1 MADIEN
7 KITQLCP
14 QAQVD
19 TTGEFPLVTVDD
31 AQWHDLASALKTQLH
46 YDVLSAVVGMDWT
59 EALGCV
65 YYLTNTSTHE
75 LLHVKVATADRENP
89 RLHSVCDLWPVAN
102 FQEREV
108 YDFFGIVFIG
118 HPDMRRMFLRT
129 DWVGYPLRK
138 DYDPASNPLRLED
151 ETNEDY
157 TCRWVEDENGK
168 VTKIDG
174 KVFEDDEYVVNV
186 GPQHPSTHGV
196 MRYRA
201 SLDGEIVKKIDVVSG
216 YIHRGIEK
224 MCESL
229 TYPQML
235 LYTER
240 MDYMAAHINRHCM
253 CLCVEKALGL
263 EVPRRAEL
271 IRLMMDEL
279 MRLSSHLLSYGC
291 LTMDQGAT
299 TAFFY
304 GFRDREL
311 IYDIFD
317 RTCGARMSMSYSTI
331 GGVVADVHEDFIKDV
346 RHACD
351 VIEKNLKEYHKLFTG
366 NVIAVNRMTG
376 VGILSKQDAIAYD
389 ITGPSGRA
397 SGWHCDVRKTNPYSL
412 YNEFDFDE
420 VVYENG
426 DSMDRYMVRMKEM
439 EQCIKILRQACDKLE
454 AEGIQG
460 EYIAPKVPKMMKLP
474 AGHWYQQ
481 VEASRGAF
489 GVYIESDGN
498 AKPVRVPLP
507 VAVLQPDWRGR
518 PDVQGQHDCRPDHHH
533 RVARLRYPRH
543 RPLRVYL
550 PEQKQLKKETR
561 YV

>member
-19 TTGEFPLVTVDD
+19 TTGEFLLVTVDD
-31 AQWHDLASALKTQLH
+31 AQWHDLARALKTQLH

-89 RLHSVCDLWPVAN
+89 RLHSVVDLWPVAN

-108 YDFFGIVFIG
+108 YDFYGIVFIG

-168 VTKIDG
+168 VKKIDG

-224 MCESL
+224 MCEDL

-253 CLCVEKALGL
+253 CMCVEKALGL

-304 GFRDREL
+304 GFREREL

-351 VIEKNLKEYHKLFTG
+351 VIEKNLHEYHKLFTG

-376 VGILSKQDAIAYD
+376 VGILTKEDAIAYD

-460 EYIAPKVPKMMKLP
+460 EYCAPKVPKVMKLP

-489 GVYIESDGN
+489 GVYIESDGGT
-498 AKPVRVPLP
+498 KPVRVHFQSPCFNLIG
-507 VAVLQPDWRGR
+507 VVDLTCKDNMIADLITITASLDFVIPDIDR
-518 PDVQGQHDCRPDHHH
+518 
-533 RVARLRYPRH
+533 
-543 RPLRVYL
+543 
-550 PEQKQLKKETR
+550 
-561 YV
+561 

>member
-31 AQWHDLASALKTQLH
+31 AQWHDLARALKTQLH

-75 LLHVKVATADRENP
+75 LLHVKAATADRENP
-89 RLHSVCDLWPVAN
+89 RLHSVVDLWPVAN

-108 YDFFGIVFIG
+108 YDFYGIVFIG

-138 DYDPASNPLRLED
+138 DYDPASNPLRLDD

-168 VTKIDG
+168 VKKIDG

-201 SLDGEIVKKIDVVSG
+201 SLDGEIIKKIDVVSG

-224 MCESL
+224 LCEDL

-253 CLCVEKALGL
+253 CMCVEKALGL

-304 GFRDREL
+304 GFREREL

-317 RTCGARMSMSYSTI
+317 RTCGARMSMSYSCI

-351 VIEKNLKEYHKLFTG
+351 VIEKNLHEYHKLFTG

-376 VGILSKQDAIAYD
+376 VGTLSKQDAIDYA

-460 EYIAPKVPKMMKLP
+460 EYCAPKVPKVMKLP

-489 GVYIESDGN
+489 GVYIESDGGT
-498 AKPVRVPLP
+498 KPVRVHFQSPCFNLIG
-507 VAVLQPDWRGR
+507 VVDLTCRDNMIADLITITASLDFVIPDIDR
-518 PDVQGQHDCRPDHHH
+518 
-533 RVARLRYPRH
+533 
-543 RPLRVYL
+543 
-550 PEQKQLKKETR
+550 
-561 YV
+561 

>member
-14 QAQVD
+14 QAQID
-19 TTGEFPLVTVDD
+19 TTGEFPLVTVPD
-31 AQWHDLASALKTQLH
+31 AQWHDLARALKNQLH
-46 YDVLSAVVGMDWT
+46 YDVLSAVVGMEWPD
-59 EALGCV
+59 AFGCV

-75 LLHVKVATADRENP
+75 LLHVKVTAPDRETP
-89 RLHSVCDLWPVAN
+89 RLHTVCDVWPVAN

-108 YDFFGIVFIG
+108 FDFYGIVFIG
-118 HPDMRRMFLRT
+118 HPDMRRMFLRN

-157 TCRWVEDENGK
+157 TCRWEEDENGNVK
-168 VTKIDG
+168 KIEG

-201 SLDGEIVKKIDVVSG
+201 SLDGETVKKIDVVSG

-224 MCESL
+224 MCEDL

-304 GFRDREL
+304 GFREREL

-351 VIEKNLKEYHKLFTG
+351 VIEKNLHEYHKLFTG

-376 VGILSKQDAIAYD
+376 VGILSKEDAIAYD

-420 VVYENG
+420 VTFENG

-439 EQCIKILRQACDKLE
+439 EECIKILRQACDKLE

-460 EYIAPKVPKMMKLP
+460 EYCAPKVPKLMKLP

-498 AKPVRVPLP
+498 TKPVRVHFQSPCFNLIG
-507 VAVLQPDWRGR
+507 VVDLTCKDNLIADLITITASLDFVIPDIDR
-518 PDVQGQHDCRPDHHH
+518 
-533 RVARLRYPRH
+533 
-543 RPLRVYL
+543 
-550 PEQKQLKKETR
+550 
-561 YV
+561 

>member
-1 MADIEN
+1 MAEIQD
-7 KITQLCP
+7 KITKLCP

-19 TTGEFPLVTVDD
+19 TTGEFPLVTVPD
-31 AQWHDLASALKTQLH
+31 AQWHDLARALKNELN
-46 YDVLSAVVGMDWT
+46 YRVLNAVVGMEWPD
-59 EALGCV
+59 ARGCV
-65 YYLTNTSTHE
+65 YYLTNITTHE
-75 LLHVKVATADRENP
+75 LLHVKVTATDRENP
-89 RLHSVCDLWPVAN
+89 MLHSVVDLWPVAN

-108 YDFFGIVFIG
+108 YDFYGIIFIG
-118 HPDMRRMFLRT
+118 HPDMRRMFLRN

-168 VTKIDG
+168 VKKVDG

-201 SLDGEIVKKIDVVSG
+201 SLDGETVKKIDVVSG

-253 CLCVEKALGL
+253 CMCVENALGI

-304 GFRDREL
+304 GFREREL

-331 GGVVADVHEDFIKDV
+331 GGVVADVHEDFVKDV
-346 RHACD
+346 RHACN
-351 VIEKNLKEYHKLFTG
+351 VIEKALKEYHKLFTG

-376 VGILSKQDAIAYD
+376 VGILSKEDAIAYD

-420 VVYENG
+420 VVYKNG

-439 EQCIKILRQACDKLE
+439 EECIKILRQACDKLE
-454 AEGIQG
+454 AEGLQG
-460 EYIAPKVPKMMKLP
+460 EYCAPKVPKVMKLP
-474 AGHWYQQ
+474 VGHWYQQ

-498 AKPVRVPLP
+498 TKPVRVHFQSPCFNLIG
-507 VAVLQPDWRGR
+507 VVDLTCRDNLIADLITITASLDFVIPDIDR
-518 PDVQGQHDCRPDHHH
+518 
-533 RVARLRYPRH
+533 
-543 RPLRVYL
+543 
-550 PEQKQLKKETR
+550 
-561 YV
+561 

>member
-1 MADIEN
+1 MAEIQD

-19 TTGEFPLVTVDD
+19 VTGEFPLVSVDD
-31 AQWHDLASALKTQLH
+31 AQWHDLARDLKNQLH
-46 YDVLSAVVGMDWT
+46 YDVLSAVIGMDWT
-59 EALGCV
+59 ETMGCV

-138 DYDPASNPLRLED
+138 DYDPATNPLRLDD

-196 MRYRA
+196 IRYRA

-224 MCESL
+224 MCEDL

-351 VIEKNLKEYHKLFTG
+351 VIEKNLHEYHKLFTG
-366 NVIAVNRMTG
+366 NVIAVNRMGG
-376 VGILSKQDAIAYD
+376 VGILSKQDAIDYD

-412 YNEFDFDE
+412 YPEFDFDE

-439 EQCIKILRQACDKLE
+439 EQSIKILRQACDKLE
-454 AEGIQG
+454 AEGAQG

-474 AGHWYQQ
+474 VGHWYQQ

-498 AKPVRVPLP
+498 TKPVRVHFQSPCFNLIG
-507 VAVLQPDWRGR
+507 VVDLTCRDNMIADLITITASLDFVIPDIDR
-518 PDVQGQHDCRPDHHH
+518 
-533 RVARLRYPRH
+533 
-543 RPLRVYL
+543 
-550 PEQKQLKKETR
+550 
-561 YV
+561 

>member
-1 MADIEN
+1 MAEIQD

-14 QAQVD
+14 QAQID
-19 TTGEFPLVTVDD
+19 TTGEFLLVTVAD
-31 AQWHDLASALKTQLH
+31 AQWHDLARALKTQLH
-46 YDVLSAVVGMDWT
+46 FDYLTAVVGMEWPD
-59 EALGCV
+59 ARGCV
-65 YYLTNTSTHE
+65 YYLTNTDTQE
-75 LLHVKVATADRENP
+75 VIHVKVTAPDREQP
-89 RLHSVCDLWPVAN
+89 RLHSVVDVWPVAN

-118 HPDMRRMFLRT
+118 HPDMRRMFLRN

-138 DYDPASNPLRLED
+138 DYDPATNPLRLED

-168 VTKIDG
+168 VKKVDG

-201 SLDGEIVKKIDVVSG
+201 SLDGEVVKKIDVVSG

-224 MCESL
+224 MCEDL

-376 VGILSKQDAIAYD
+376 VGILSKEDAIAYD

-454 AEGIQG
+454 AEGMQG
-460 EYIAPKVPKMMKLP
+460 EYIAPKVPKVMKLP

-498 AKPVRVPLP
+498 TKPVRVHFQSPCFNLIG
-507 VAVLQPDWRGR
+507 VVDLTCKDNLIADLITITASLDFVIPDIDR
-518 PDVQGQHDCRPDHHH
+518 
-533 RVARLRYPRH
+533 
-543 RPLRVYL
+543 
-550 PEQKQLKKETR
+550 
-561 YV
+561 

>member
-1 MADIEN
+1 MAEIQD

-14 QAQVD
+14 QAQID
-19 TTGEFPLVTVDD
+19 TTGEFLLVTVAD
-31 AQWHDLASALKTQLH
+31 AQWHDLARALKTQLH
-46 YDVLSAVVGMDWT
+46 FDYLTAVVGMEWPD
-59 EALGCV
+59 ARGCV
-65 YYLTNTSTHE
+65 YYLTNTDTQE
-75 LLHVKVATADRENP
+75 VIHVKVTAPDREQP
-89 RLHSVCDLWPVAN
+89 RLHSVVDVWPVAN

-118 HPDMRRMFLRT
+118 HPDMRRMFLRN

-138 DYDPASNPLRLED
+138 DYDPATNPLRLED

-168 VTKIDG
+168 VKKVDG

-201 SLDGEIVKKIDVVSG
+201 SLDGEVVKKIDVVSG

-224 MCESL
+224 MCEDL

-376 VGILSKQDAIAYD
+376 VGTLSKQDAIDYA

-397 SGWHCDVRKTNPYSL
+397 SGVHCDVRKTHPYSL

-420 VVYENG
+420 VIYQNG

-498 AKPVRVPLP
+498 TKPVRVHFQSPCFNLIG
-507 VAVLQPDWRGR
+507 VVDLTCRDNLIADLITITASLDFVIPDIDR
-518 PDVQGQHDCRPDHHH
+518 
-533 RVARLRYPRH
+533 
-543 RPLRVYL
+543 
-550 PEQKQLKKETR
+550 
-561 YV
+561 

>member
-1 MADIEN
+1 MADIQE

-19 TTGEFPLVTVDD
+19 TTGEFPMVTVDD
-31 AQWHDLASALKTQLH
+31 AQWHDLARALKEQLH

-75 LLHVKVATADRENP
+75 LLHVKVATTDRENP
-89 RLHSVCDLWPVAN
+89 RLHSVVDLWPVAN

-138 DYDPASNPLRLED
+138 DYDPASNPLRLDD

-224 MCESL
+224 MCEDL

-253 CLCVEKALGL
+253 CMCVEKALGL

-304 GFRDREL
+304 GFREREL

-376 VGILSKQDAIAYD
+376 VGILSKEDAIAYD

-498 AKPVRVPLP
+498 TKPVRVHFQSPCFNLIG
-507 VAVLQPDWRGR
+507 VVDLTCKDNMIADLITITASLDFVIPDIDR
-518 PDVQGQHDCRPDHHH
+518 
-533 RVARLRYPRH
+533 
-543 RPLRVYL
+543 
-550 PEQKQLKKETR
+550 
-561 YV
+561 

>member
-19 TTGEFPLVTVDD
+19 TTGEFPLVTVQD
-31 AQWHDLASALKTQLH
+31 AQWHDLARALKNELH
-46 YDVLSAVVGMDWT
+46 YNVLSAVVGMEWPD
-59 EALGCV
+59 AFGCV

-75 LLHVKVATADRENP
+75 LLHVKVTAPDRENP
-89 RLHSVCDLWPVAN
+89 RLHTVCDLWPVAN
-102 FQEREV
+102 VQEREV
-108 YDFFGIVFIG
+108 YDFYGIVFIG
-118 HPDMRRMFLRT
+118 HPDMRRMFLRN

-138 DYDPASNPLRLED
+138 DYNPDSNPLRLED

-157 TCRWVEDENGK
+157 TCRWEEDENGNVKK
-168 VTKIDG
+168 VEG

-201 SLDGEIVKKIDVVSG
+201 SLDGETVKKIDVVSG

-224 MCESL
+224 MCEDL

-253 CLCVEKALGL
+253 CLCVEKALGI

-304 GFRDREL
+304 GFREREL

-331 GGVVADVHEDFIKDV
+331 GGVVADVHEDFVKDV

-351 VIEKNLKEYHKLFTG
+351 VIEKNLHEYHKLFTG
-366 NVIAVNRMTG
+366 NVIAVNRMKG
-376 VGILSKQDAIAYD
+376 VGILTKQQAIAYD

-412 YNEFDFDE
+412 YNEFEFDE
-420 VVYENG
+420 VTFENG

-439 EQCIKILRQACDKLE
+439 EESIKILRQACEKLE
-454 AEGIQG
+454 AEGLQG
-460 EYIAPKVPKMMKLP
+460 EYCAPKVPKLMKLP
-474 AGHWYQQ
+474 VGHWYQQ

-498 AKPVRVPLP
+498 TKPVRVHFQSPCFNLIG
-507 VAVLQPDWRGR
+507 VVDLTCRDNLIADLITITASLDFVIPDIDR
-518 PDVQGQHDCRPDHHH
+518 
-533 RVARLRYPRH
+533 
-543 RPLRVYL
+543 
-550 PEQKQLKKETR
+550 
-561 YV
+561 

>member
-1 MADIEN
+1 MAEIQD

-14 QAQVD
+14 QAQID
-19 TTGEFPLVTVDD
+19 TTGEFLLVTVAD
-31 AQWHDLASALKTQLH
+31 AQWHDLARALKTQLH
-46 YDVLSAVVGMDWT
+46 FDYLTAVVGMEWPD
-59 EALGCV
+59 ARGCV
-65 YYLTNTSTHE
+65 YYLTNTDTQE
-75 LLHVKVATADRENP
+75 VIHVKVTAPDREQP
-89 RLHSVCDLWPVAN
+89 RLHSVVDVWPVAN

-118 HPDMRRMFLRT
+118 HPDMRRMFLRN

-138 DYDPASNPLRLED
+138 DYDPSTNPLRLED

-168 VTKIDG
+168 VKKVDG

-201 SLDGEIVKKIDVVSG
+201 SLDGEVVKKIDVVSG

-224 MCESL
+224 MCEDL

-376 VGILSKQDAIAYD
+376 VGTLSKQDAIDYA

-397 SGWHCDVRKTNPYSL
+397 SGVHCDVRKTHPYSL

-420 VVYENG
+420 VIYQNG

-439 EQCIKILRQACDKLE
+439 EESIKILRQCCDMLE
-454 AEGIQG
+454 AEGIEG
-460 EYIAPKVPKMMKLP
+460 EYIAKVPKLIKLP

-481 VEASRGAF
+481 VEGSRGAF
-489 GVYIESDGN
+489 GVYLESDGDP
-498 AKPVRVPLP
+498 KPFQKPYRLHFQSPCFNLVGIVDLTCKDNLIADLITITASIDY
-507 VAVLQPDWRGR
+507 VIPDIDR
-518 PDVQGQHDCRPDHHH
+518 
-533 RVARLRYPRH
+533 
-543 RPLRVYL
+543 
-550 PEQKQLKKETR
+550 
-561 YV
+561 

>member
-1 MADIEN
+1 MAEIEN

-31 AQWHDLASALKTQLH
+31 AQWHDLARALKTQLH

-75 LLHVKVATADRENP
+75 LLHVKVATTDRENP
-89 RLHSVCDLWPVAN
+89 RLHSVVDLWPVAN

-108 YDFFGIVFIG
+108 YDFYGIVFIG

-138 DYDPASNPLRLED
+138 DYDPASNPLRLDD

-157 TCRWVEDENGK
+157 TCRWVEDENGNVK
-168 VTKIDG
+168 KREG

-224 MCESL
+224 MCEDL

-253 CLCVEKALGL
+253 CMCVEKALGL

-304 GFRDREL
+304 GFREREL

-351 VIEKNLKEYHKLFTG
+351 VIEKSLKEYHKLFTG

-376 VGILSKQDAIAYD
+376 VGILSKEDAIAYD

-420 VVYENG
+420 ITYENG

-439 EQCIKILRQACDKLE
+439 EECIKILRQACDKLE

-460 EYIAPKVPKMMKLP
+460 EYCAPKVPKVMKLP

-498 AKPVRVPLP
+498 TKPVRVHFQSPCFNLIG
-507 VAVLQPDWRGR
+507 VVDLTCRDNMIADLITITASLDFVIPDIDR
-518 PDVQGQHDCRPDHHH
+518 
-533 RVARLRYPRH
+533 
-543 RPLRVYL
+543 
-550 PEQKQLKKETR
+550 
-561 YV
+561 

>member
-1 MADIEN
+1 MAEIQD
-7 KITQLCP
+7 KITKLCP

-19 TTGEFPLVTVDD
+19 TTGEFPLVTVPD
-31 AQWHDLASALKTQLH
+31 AQWHDLARALKNELN
-46 YDVLSAVVGMDWT
+46 YRVLNAVVGMEWPD
-59 EALGCV
+59 ARGCV
-65 YYLTNTSTHE
+65 YYLTNITTHE
-75 LLHVKVATADRENP
+75 LLHVKVTAPDRESP
-89 RLHSVCDLWPVAN
+89 MLHSVVDLWPVAN

-108 YDFFGIVFIG
+108 YDFYGIIFIG
-118 HPDMRRMFLRT
+118 HPDMRRMFLRN

-168 VTKIDG
+168 VKKVEG

-201 SLDGEIVKKIDVVSG
+201 SLDGETVKKIDVVSG

-253 CLCVEKALGL
+253 CMCVEKALGI

-304 GFRDREL
+304 GFREREL

-331 GGVVADVHEDFIKDV
+331 GGVVADVHEDFVKDV

-351 VIEKNLKEYHKLFTG
+351 VIEKALKEYHKLFTG

-376 VGILSKQDAIAYD
+376 VGILSKEDAIAYD

-412 YNEFDFDE
+412 YKEFDFDE
-420 VVYENG
+420 VVYKNG

-439 EQCIKILRQACDKLE
+439 EECIKILRQACDKLE
-454 AEGIQG
+454 AEGLQG
-460 EYIAPKVPKMMKLP
+460 EYCAPKVPKVMKLP
-474 AGHWYQQ
+474 VGHWYQQ

-498 AKPVRVPLP
+498 TKPVRVHFQSPCFNLIG
-507 VAVLQPDWRGR
+507 VVDLTCRDNLIADLITITASLDFVIPDIDR
-518 PDVQGQHDCRPDHHH
+518 
-533 RVARLRYPRH
+533 
-543 RPLRVYL
+543 
-550 PEQKQLKKETR
+550 
-561 YV
+561 

>member
-31 AQWHDLASALKTQLH
+31 AQWHDLARALKNQLH
-46 YDVLSAVVGMDWT
+46 YDVLSAVVGMDWK

-65 YYLTNTSTHE
+65 YYLTNTDTHE
-75 LLHVKVATADRENP
+75 LLHVKVATTDRENP

-108 YDFFGIVFIG
+108 YDFYGIVFIG

-138 DYDPASNPLRLED
+138 DYDPASNPLRLDD

-168 VTKIDG
+168 VKKIEG

-224 MCESL
+224 MCEDL

-253 CLCVEKALGL
+253 CMCVEKALGL

-304 GFRDREL
+304 GFREREL

-346 RHACD
+346 RNACD
-351 VIEKNLKEYHKLFTG
+351 VIEKALKEYHKLFTG

-376 VGILSKQDAIAYD
+376 VGILTKQDAIAYD

-420 VVYENG
+420 IVYENG

-460 EYIAPKVPKMMKLP
+460 EYCAPKVPKVMKLP

-498 AKPVRVPLP
+498 TKPVRVHFQSPCFNLIG
-507 VAVLQPDWRGR
+507 VVDLTCKDNMIADLITITASLDFVIPDIDR
-518 PDVQGQHDCRPDHHH
+518 
-533 RVARLRYPRH
+533 
-543 RPLRVYL
+543 
-550 PEQKQLKKETR
+550 
-561 YV
+561 

>member
-1 MADIEN
+1 MAEIEN

-31 AQWHDLASALKTQLH
+31 AQWHDLARALKTQLH
-46 YDVLSAVVGMDWT
+46 YDVLSAVVGMDRT

-75 LLHVKVATADRENP
+75 LLHVKVATTDRENP
-89 RLHSVCDLWPVAN
+89 RLHSVVDLWPVAN

-108 YDFFGIVFIG
+108 YDFYGIVFIG

-138 DYDPASNPLRLED
+138 DYDPASNPLRLDD

-157 TCRWVEDENGK
+157 TCRWVEDENGNVK
-168 VTKIDG
+168 KIEG

-224 MCESL
+224 MCEDL

-253 CLCVEKALGL
+253 CMCVEKALGL

-304 GFRDREL
+304 GFREREL

-351 VIEKNLKEYHKLFTG
+351 VIEKSLKEYHKLFTG

-376 VGILSKQDAIAYD
+376 VGILSKEDAIAYD

-420 VVYENG
+420 ITYENG

-439 EQCIKILRQACDKLE
+439 EECIKILRQACDKLE

-460 EYIAPKVPKMMKLP
+460 EYCAPKVPKVMKLP

-498 AKPVRVPLP
+498 TKPVRVHFQSPCFNLIG
-507 VAVLQPDWRGR
+507 VVDLTCRDNMIADLITITASLDFVIPDIDR
-518 PDVQGQHDCRPDHHH
+518 
-533 RVARLRYPRH
+533 
-543 RPLRVYL
+543 
-550 PEQKQLKKETR
+550 
-561 YV
+561 

>member
-1 MADIEN
+1 MAEIQD
-7 KITQLCP
+7 KITKLCP

-19 TTGEFPLVTVDD
+19 TTGEFPLVTVPD
-31 AQWHDLASALKTQLH
+31 AQWHDLARALKNELN
-46 YDVLSAVVGMDWT
+46 YRVLNAVVGMEWPD
-59 EALGCV
+59 ARGCV
-65 YYLTNTSTHE
+65 YYLTNITTHE
-75 LLHVKVATADRENP
+75 LLHVKVTAPDRESP
-89 RLHSVCDLWPVAN
+89 MLHSVVDLWPVAN

-108 YDFFGIVFIG
+108 YDFYGIIFIG
-118 HPDMRRMFLRT
+118 HPDMRRMFLRN

-168 VTKIDG
+168 VKKVEG

-201 SLDGEIVKKIDVVSG
+201 SLDGETVKKIDVVSG

-253 CLCVEKALGL
+253 CMCVEKALGI

-304 GFRDREL
+304 GFREREL

-331 GGVVADVHEDFIKDV
+331 GGVVADVHEDFVKDV

-351 VIEKNLKEYHKLFTG
+351 VIEKALKEYHKLFTG

-376 VGILSKQDAIAYD
+376 VGILSKEDAIAYD

-420 VVYENG
+420 VVYKNG

-439 EQCIKILRQACDKLE
+439 EECIKILRQACDKLE
-454 AEGIQG
+454 AEGLQG
-460 EYIAPKVPKMMKLP
+460 EYCTPKVPKVMKLP
-474 AGHWYQQ
+474 VGHWYQQ

-498 AKPVRVPLP
+498 TKPVRVHFQSPCFNLIG
-507 VAVLQPDWRGR
+507 VVDLTCRDNLIADLITITASLDFVIPDIDR
-518 PDVQGQHDCRPDHHH
+518 
-533 RVARLRYPRH
+533 
-543 RPLRVYL
+543 
-550 PEQKQLKKETR
+550 
-561 YV
+561 

>member
-1 MADIEN
+1 
-7 KITQLCP
+7 
-14 QAQVD
+14 V
-19 TTGEFPLVTVDD
+19 
-31 AQWHDLASALKTQLH
+31 
-46 YDVLSAVVGMDWT
+46 
-59 EALGCV
+59 V
-65 YYLTNTSTHE
+65 YYLTNTSTQDMV
-75 LLHVKVATADRENP
+75 HVKVATTDREKP
-89 RLHSVCDLWPVAN
+89 MLHSVSDIWAVAN
-102 FQEREV
+102 YQEREA
-108 YDFFGIVFIG
+108 YDFFGIIFIG
-118 HPDMRRMFLRT
+118 HPDMRRFFLRN

-138 DYDPASNPLRLED
+138 DYDANPDLNPIRLDD
-151 ETNEDY
+151 EQNEDY
-157 TCRWVEDENGK
+157 TCTYVEDENGK
-168 VTKIDG
+168 VTKVDG
-174 KVFEDDEYVVNV
+174 KVFEDDEYVINV

-196 MRYRA
+196 LRYRV
-201 SLDGEIVKKIDVVSG
+201 SLDGEMVKKVDVVSG

-253 CLCVEKALGL
+253 CMCVEKALGI
-263 EVPRRAEL
+263 EVPHRAEL

-304 GFRDREL
+304 GFREREL

-351 VIEKNLKEYHKLFTG
+351 VIEKNLAEYHKLFTG
-366 NVIAVNRMTG
+366 NVIAVNRMKG
-376 VGILSKQDAIAYD
+376 VGILSKEDAIAYD

-397 SGWHCDVRKTNPYSL
+397 SGWSCDVRKTNPYSL

-420 VVYENG
+420 VVYQNG

-460 EYIAPKVPKMMKLP
+460 EYCAPKVPKVMKLP

-489 GVYIESDGN
+489 GVYIESDGGT
-498 AKPVRVPLP
+498 KPVRVHFQSPCFNLIG
-507 VAVLQPDWRGR
+507 VVDLTCRDNLIADLITITASLDFVIPDIDR
-518 PDVQGQHDCRPDHHH
+518 
-533 RVARLRYPRH
+533 
-543 RPLRVYL
+543 
-550 PEQKQLKKETR
+550 
-561 YV
+561 